1 MKEFSCRI
9 EAWDILKTFAI
20 FLVVMGH
27 FLQYMVSWPPFE
39 CPLFAWI
46 QTFHMPLFMAISGF
60 LSVRGYAKGNFKAY
74 CKKRFMRIMIPCISW
89 LVLIFLLKAS
99 LSDGG
104 WSFTLLK
111 NVLIND
117 LWFLKSL
124 FVCCLLGFVAYSG
137 KKHRVIKILVTIFIS
152 QIFWMWNVFTMYPCF
167 LCGACIYIYWDFLM
181 KNAKWILAIFG
192 LFFIATSFYLSYT
205 PDFWVVGQGIRHA
218 LLSGEMPV
226 ESRLGI
232 LLDIVGRRYFTMMIG
247 ISASVFFILGSYL
260 LFNKVKTRGVLKI
273 MADAGKYTLG
283 IYAVQTVLVE
293 NLLVRFIKADSAHST
308 LYVGLIFPCLSIIV
322 MIVSVWMNVYI
333 QKNHPVV
340 SAILFG
346 DKK

>member
-137 KKHRVIKILVTIFIS
+137 KKHRVIKVLVTIFIS

-167 LCGACIYIYWDFLM
+167 LCGACIY
-181 KNAKWILAIFG
+181 
-192 LFFIATSFYLSYT
+192 S
-205 PDFWVVGQGIRHA
+205 
-218 LLSGEMPV
+218 
-226 ESRLGI
+226 
-232 LLDIVGRRYFTMMIG
+232 
-247 ISASVFFILGSYL
+247 
-260 LFNKVKTRGVLKI
+260 
-273 MADAGKYTLG
+273 
-283 IYAVQTVLVE
+283 
-293 NLLVRFIKADSAHST
+293 
-308 LYVGLIFPCLSIIV
+308 
-322 MIVSVWMNVYI
+322 
-333 QKNHPVV
+333 
-340 SAILFG
+340 
-346 DKK
+346 

>member
-1 MKEFSCRI
+1 MKEFSYRI

-20 FLVVMGH
+20 FLVIMGH

-46 QTFHMPLFMAISGF
+46 QTFHMPLFMVISGF

-124 FVCCLLGFVAYSG
+124 FICCLLGFIAYNG
-137 KKHRVIKILVTIFIS
+137 KNHRVIKVLVTIFIS

-192 LFFIATSFYLSYT
+192 LFFITTSFYISYT
-205 PDFWVVGQGIRHA
+205 PDFWIVGQGIRRA
-218 LLSGEMPV
+218 LLSDEMPV
-226 ESRLGI
+226 ESRLNI
-232 LLDIVGRRYFTMMIG
+232 LLDIVGRRYFTMIIG

-260 LFNKVKTRGVLKI
+260 LFNKIKTRGVLKI

-283 IYAVQTVLVE
+283 IYAAQTVLVE